1 MPPALRRWL
10 GGALALLAVI
20 GLSLLVGGSSVDYRL
35 APEPV
40 AVRASALP
48 HFRRNDAETRRFGS
62 LEYIGGLELASRH
75 RGFGGISAIRVA
87 KDGASFLAATDTGDW
102 LKGRI
107 VYEGGAPAGIAD
119 AAIAPLLAE
128 DGQRTKDVGLWDSES
143 IAMDGGTAYV
153 GIERDHAV
161 LAFDIGRDGLRARG
175 RRLPLPRFVSEWP
188 DNQGIEA
195 LGVMPAG
202 APYAGRLIGISEHS
216 GDSDA
221 PTEGFVMRKD
231 GGEAFR
237 FLLRRSERFDITDLD
252 FLPSGDLVIL
262 ERFFS
267 PRRGVAMRLRRLRT
281 ADIRPGATV
290 DGEVLLRAD
299 GGSFHIDNME
309 GLSIHRNEAGETVF
323 TLVSDDNFSI
333 AQRTLLLQFRWL
345 GD

>member
-1 MPPALRRWL
+1 MPAALRRWL
-10 GGALALLAVI
+10 GGAIAVLAVI
-20 GLSLLVGGSSVDYRL
+20 GLSLLVGGASVDYRL
-35 APEPV
+35 EPEPV
-40 AVRASALP
+40 SVSAHALP
-48 HFRRNDAETRRFGS
+48 HFRRGDAQTRRFGA
-62 LEYIGGLELASRH
+62 LEYIGGLELSSRH

-87 KDGASFLAATDTGDW
+87 KDGAAFLAATDTGDW

-107 VYEGGAPAGIAD
+107 VYDGGVPAGIAD
-119 AAIAPLLAE
+119 ATIAPLLAQ

-143 IAMDGGTAYV
+143 IAVDGDTAFV

-161 LAFDIGRDGLRARG
+161 LAFDLGRDGLRAKG
-175 RRLPLPRFVSEWP
+175 RRLPVPGFVADWP
-188 DNQGIEA
+188 DNRGIEA
-195 LGVMPAG
+195 LGVMPDG
-202 APYAGRLIGISEHS
+202 SPYAGRLVGISERS
-216 GDSDA
+216 GESDA

-262 ERFFS
+262 ERYFS

-281 ADIRPGATV
+281 ADIRPGAMV
-290 DGEVLLRAD
+290 DGEVLLKAD

-309 GLSIHRNEAGETVF
+309 GLSIHRNEAGDTIF
-323 TLVSDDNFSI
+323 TLASDDNFSI